1 MTKKQKQTLW
11 RIVASAAL
19 LVWAALGPTLWLPGN
34 VPFLSVG
41 RGPEDK
47 VLIIDD
53 FMAKGNAMQGLI
65 DLVNE
70 AGATLKGIGVAV
82 EKGFQ
87 GGGDRFRSIPGV
99 PYKAL
104 AVIESAEPGNIVF
117 REED

>member
-1 MTKKQKQTLW
+1 MTL
-11 RIVASAAL
+11 IVSKE
-19 LVWAALGPTLWLPGN
+19 WL
-34 VPFLSVG
+34 
-41 RGPEDK
+41 GPEDK

-65 DLVNE
+65 DLVSE

-87 GGGDRFRSIPGV
+87 VGGDRFRSIPGV